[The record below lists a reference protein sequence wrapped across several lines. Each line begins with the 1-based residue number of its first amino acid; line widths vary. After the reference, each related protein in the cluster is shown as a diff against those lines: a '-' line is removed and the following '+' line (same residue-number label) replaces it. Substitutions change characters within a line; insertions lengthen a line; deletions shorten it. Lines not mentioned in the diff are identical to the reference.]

1 MAEDAYNPSSF
12 SRHLLFQSRH
22 LWFDP
27 VATASMRVFLRTWCT
42 CLSFGFFGPLR
53 HASATYSDETCCTL
67 FKDEHQL
74 LVKRNGSYVLP
85 ATDTAVCGQGFSP
98 SVLPAPNAYVPYR
111 QCAEQCKGFDVS
123 KPSEPSTWAA
133 PVVQF
138 ILPSIIFSMSIPR
151 RRMFMVRFD
160 IGSGFWSFLSGCA
173 LAFLTALDTI
183 ISVATIL
190 VLAGPLMVSGL
201 TEAVLDFR
209 VLLALKKRPQLSQGS
224 KLRLIITV
232 VCGNLVLQDPQT
244 IPVAKGSWFQRWRLA
259 EFISK
264 KCRAPVARL
273 DPLERIPLALEA
285 AASWSDMKG
294 TLLNLLSAQGDFGA
308 LIGAP
313 VVFYLGGFV
322 YTILDLLSKPS
333 VQDAAISLAFGV
345 EWMMIVHVAIV
356 CGCLLASN
364 NPSAASIL
372 ASEAHTGPTKH
383 FLPLVYD
390 TPFQPVSM
398 LWRGS
403 NKEKWLAKLVQQCY
417 GAGPLCPGKS
427 CTMSD
432 HKALRSVAD
441 DVRIGPATYWLLIV
455 LPTLVLVSLP
465 PAAGAVV
472 AHQTPPAGWGCRSL
486 TLVSYAGAQSLMV
499 LCDGVR
505 HQFRASDGDS
515 EALPS
520 NHPPATKSRGK
531 RIVRRLVRTLLSIYN
546 CWPQF
551 LLAISS
557 FAGFLSLFTALGG
570 TIMQITGVYKNC
582 FCYVNSGMWLDLD
595 NAYVNVAS
603 DTADQRNA
611 SHNWIYMGCIAT
623 GFMATCCYVGW
634 WYQQILR
641 TKYRQSIENLPAR

>member
-1 MAEDAYNPSSF
+1 MK
-12 SRHLLFQSRH
+12 L
-22 LWFDP
+22 
-27 VATASMRVFLRTWCT
+27 FLRTCYSW
-42 CLSFGFFGPLR
+42 LSLGFGLSY
-53 HASATYSDETCCTL
+53 ASTSYSDGTCCAL
-67 FKDEHQL
+67 FKDMRQL
-74 LVKRNGSYVLP
+74 LVEQNETYLQP
-85 ATDTAVCGQGFSP
+85 TIDTLICGQIFGP
-98 SVLPAPNAYVPYR
+98 NVLPAPNAYIPYR
-111 QCAEQCKGFDVS
+111 QCAERCEGFDVS

-151 RRMFMVRFD
+151 RRMFMVRFE
-160 IGSGFWSFLSGCA
+160 IGSGFWSFLAGCA
-173 LAFLTALDTI
+173 LAILTALDTI
-183 ISVATIL
+183 ISVAMTL

-209 VLLALKKRPQLSQGS
+209 ILLALENRPGLSRGS

-232 VCGNLVLQDPQT
+232 VCGNLVLREAQT
-244 IPVAKGSWFQRWRLA
+244 GPVTRS
-259 EFISK
+259 
-264 KCRAPVARL
+264 
-273 DPLERIPLALEA
+273 DPLEEIPRALEA
-285 AASWSDMKG
+285 ASQGSQRG
-294 TLLNLLSAQGDFGA
+294 TLLNLLSAQGDFGT

-372 ASEAHTGPTKH
+372 ASEAFPGPTTH
-383 FLPLVYD
+383 FLPPVYD

-403 NKEKWLAKLVQQCY
+403 NKEKWLARLVLHCY
-417 GAGPLCPGKS
+417 HAEPRCQGTS
-427 CTMSD
+427 CTTPD
-432 HKALRSVAD
+432 NEALRTVAD
-441 DVRIGPATYWLLIV
+441 DVRVGAGTYWLLIV

-472 AHQTPPAGWGCRSL
+472 AHQTPPIGWGCRSL

-499 LCDGVR
+499 LCNGVR
-505 HQFRASDGDS
+505 HQFRASDS
-515 EALPS
+515 QALPA
-520 NHPPATKSRGK
+520 NHRNATVSRSKHLVG
-531 RIVRRLVRTLLSIYN
+531 RLVYMLLAISK

-557 FAGFLSLFTALGG
+557 FAGILSLFTALGG
-570 TIMQITGVYKNC
+570 TIMQVTGVYKNC
-582 FCYVNSGMWLDLD
+582 YCYVNSGMWLNLD

-611 SHNWIYMGCIAT
+611 SHNWIYMGCVAT
-623 GFMATCCYVGW
+623 GFMVTCCYVGW
-634 WYQQILR
+634 WYQQTLR
-641 TKYRQSIENLPAR
+641 TKYRQSIETL